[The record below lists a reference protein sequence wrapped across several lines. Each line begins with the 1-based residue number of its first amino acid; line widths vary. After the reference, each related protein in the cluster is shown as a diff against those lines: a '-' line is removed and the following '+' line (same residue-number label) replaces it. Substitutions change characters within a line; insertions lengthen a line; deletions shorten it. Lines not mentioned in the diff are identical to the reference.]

1 MSDRQVY
8 MDHGATTPMREE
20 VLEAMLPFFKE
31 LYGNP
36 SSLHAQGRAVR
47 REIEAAREKIASVL
61 GADPKEIIFTASGT
75 ESNNIAL
82 RGSAKRRGEP
92 GHIITSSIE
101 HHAVLDVCRDLEKE
115 GHRVTYLPVDSY
127 GRVNPEQVKEAIEP
141 DTFIISI
148 MAANNEIGTIQ
159 PVKEIGTIAAEH
171 KVLFHTDAVQVVG
184 QLPIDLSTIHVD
196 FLSLSAHKF
205 NGPKGVGALYMRKGV
220 RLTPVYHGGGQ
231 ERKVRPGTEN
241 VPAIIGMA
249 RALELAAA
257 EMEGKSKKLT
267 GLRNRLIKGLLEID
281 QVVLNGHPDE
291 RLPGNVNTSFKHIE
305 GESILLSLDLQGIA
319 ASSGSACSS
328 GSLDPSHVL
337 SAIGLDHQTAHGS
350 IRFTLGY
357 GSSDEDIDYV
367 LKVIPAVVERLRKIS
382 PTYNCKAV

>member
-159 PVKEIGTIAAEH
+159 PVKEIGAIAAEH

-184 QLPIDLSTIHVD
+184 QLPIDLSTTHVG

-267 GLRNRLIKGLLEID
+267 GLRDRLIKGLLEID

>member
-1 MSDRQVY
+1 MNSRQVY

-20 VLEAMLPFFKE
+20 VLGAMLPFLKE
-31 LYGNP
+31 HYGNP
-36 SSLHAQGRAVR
+36 SSIHSQGRAVR
-47 REIEAAREKIASVL
+47 REIDAAREKIATIL
-61 GADPKEIIFTASGT
+61 GADPKEIIFTAGGT
-75 ESNNIAL
+75 EANNIAL
-82 RGSAKRRGEP
+82 RGSAKKRGKP
-92 GHIITSSIE
+92 GHIITTSIE

-127 GRVNPEQVKEAIEP
+127 GRINPDQVKEAIAP

-159 PVKEIGTIAAEH
+159 QIEEIGAIAAEQ

-184 QLPIDLSTIHVD
+184 QLPIDLSKMHVD
-196 FLSLSAHKF
+196 LLSLSAHKF

-220 RLTPVYHGGGQ
+220 RVTPVYHGGGQ
-231 ERKVRPGTEN
+231 ERKLRPGTEN
-241 VPAIIGMA
+241 VPGIIGMA
-249 RALELAAA
+249 CALELAAA
-257 EMEGKSKKLT
+257 EMEGKRKKLT
-267 GLRNRLIKGLLEID
+267 GLRDRLIKGLLDID

-291 RLPGNVNTSFKHIE
+291 RLPGNVNASFKHIE

-357 GSSDEDIDYV
+357 GTSDDDIDYV
-367 LKVIPAVVERLRKIS
+367 LEVIPSVVERLRKMS
-382 PTYNCKAV
+382 PTYKTKAV